1 MAVKFKITKAQYD
14 ALSDELKKEYVAGD
28 TDGEFVLD
36 VNGLPE
42 PEDTGPL
49 KRGLESEKGKS
60 KELKRQLDEA
70 KAKIADMPDVDALK
84 ADHKAATGKLTNF
97 VEKTLRDSVAQ
108 GLAAKIS
115 TAPSL
120 LAPKIAERIG
130 VDMSGDEPRTVFLGK
145 DGKPDTSLTLEKI
158 REEVVANPE
167 YKSIIIASKASG
179 GGAPP
184 SLVKPLG
191 GGAPKDGEQGKFDA
205 SVASGK
211 DLAAHIAAKKEADA
225 QQQS

>member
-84 ADHKAATGKLTNF
+84 AEHAKSTAKLTTF
-97 VEKTLRDSVAQ
+97 VDKTLKDSVAL
-108 GLAAKIS
+108 GLASKIS

-120 LAPKIAERIG
+120 LAPKIAERIS
-130 VDMSGDEPRTVFLGK
+130 VDMTGDEPKTVFLGK
-145 DGKPDTSLTLEKI
+145 DGKPDATLTIEKI

-184 SLVKPLG
+184 AKISPLG

-205 SVASGK
+205 SVADGK
-211 DLAAHIAAKKEADA
+211 SLAAHLTAKKEAAA
-225 QQQS
+225 QPQT

>member
-1 MAVKFKITKAQYD
+1 MAMKFKITKAQYD
-14 ALSDELKKEYVAGD
+14 ALSDELKNEYVAGEA
-28 TDGEFVLD
+28 DGEFVLD

-49 KRGLESEKGKS
+49 KRGLEAEKTKS
-60 KELKRQLDEA
+60 KDFKRQLDEA
-70 KAKIADMPDVDALK
+70 KAKLADMPDVEALK
-84 ADHKAATGKLTNF
+84 ADHTKSTAKLTTF
-97 VEKTLRDSVAQ
+97 VEKTLKDSVAQ
-108 GLAAKIS
+108 GLASKIS
-115 TAPSL
+115 TAPTL
-120 LAPKIAERIG
+120 LAPKIAERIA
-130 VDMSGDEPRTVFLGK
+130 VDMSGDEPKTVFLGK
-145 DGKPDTSLTLEKI
+145 DGKPDATLTIEKI

-191 GGAPKDGEQGKFDA
+191 GGAPKDGEHGQFDA

-211 DLAAHIAAKKEADA
+211 DLAAHLAAKKEANA
-225 QQQS
+225 QQQ

>member
-49 KRGLESEKGKS
+49 KRGLEAEKNKT
-60 KELKRQLDEA
+60 KELKRSLDEA
-70 KAKIADMPDVDALK
+70 KAKLADVPDVEAINK
-84 ADHKAATGKLTNF
+84 AHAEEKAKLTKF
-97 VEKTLRDSVAQ
+97 VDKTLKESVAN

-115 TAPSL
+115 TAPTL
-120 LAPKIAERIG
+120 LAPKIAERIA
-130 VDMSGDEPRTVFLGK
+130 VDMTGDEPKTVFLGK
-145 DGKPDTSLTLEKI
+145 DGKPDANLTLEKI
-158 REEVVANPE
+158 RDEVVANPE

-179 GGAPP
+179 GGAPV
-184 SLVKPLG
+184 STIKPLG

-205 SVASGK
+205 STASGK
-211 DLAAHIAAKKEADA
+211 DLAAAIAAKKEAAA
-225 QQQS
+225 QQQ